1 MVGTVIL
8 NSTVDTLT
16 LEVTSTTDIRLEVEE
31 AVHGFLHSEEVD
43 GAVELDAVKLPLV
56 N

>member
-1 MVGTVIL
+1 MDIVIL
-8 NSTVDTLT
+8 NTTVDTLT

-31 AVHGFLHSEEVD
+31 SVQGFQRSEEVD
-43 GAVELDAVKLPLV
+43 RSVELDAVKLPLV

>member
-1 MVGTVIL
+1 MVDIVIL

-31 AVHGFLHSEEVD
+31 AVHGFQRSEEVD
-43 GAVELDAVKLPLV
+43 RAVDLDAVKLPLA

>member
-1 MVGTVIL
+1 MVDIVIL
-8 NSTVDTLT
+8 RAVDTLT

-31 AVHGFLHSEEVD
+31 AVHGFLRSEEVD
-43 GAVELDAVKLPLV
+43 RAVELDAVKLPLA

>member
-1 MVGTVIL
+1 MVDIVIL

-31 AVHGFLHSEEVD
+31 AVHGFQRSKEVD
-43 GAVELDAVKLPLV
+43 REVELGEVKLP
-56 N
+56 